1 MQRPWGQERVIEELG
16 MKKAQ
21 DWNLEKRY
29 GGSEVGPVPWHSKG
43 GTLDI
48 ADNTGQDHRTLIFNL
63 SNKIHPIETK
73 VTFFKS

>member
-48 ADNTGQDHRTLIFNL
+48 ADNTG
-63 SNKIHPIETK
+63 
-73 VTFFKS
+73 